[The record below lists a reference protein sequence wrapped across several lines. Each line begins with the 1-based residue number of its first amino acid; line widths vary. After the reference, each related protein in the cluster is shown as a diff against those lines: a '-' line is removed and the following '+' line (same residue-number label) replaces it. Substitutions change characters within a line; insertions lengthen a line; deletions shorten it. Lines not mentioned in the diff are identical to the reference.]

1 MFAGTRAGGIDSIRM
16 NEPGHETVAPRP
28 YGLLAELTHRC
39 PLHCPYCSNPIEL
52 VRRETELPTEDWV
65 RVLRQ
70 AAALGVVQVGF
81 SGGEPLLHPGLGRL
95 IRAARAEGLYTNL
108 ITSAVGLTET
118 RIAELRDDGL
128 DAIQISFQAD
138 TVEMAD
144 IIAGTRSHEW
154 KLAAARAVVAAGFPL
169 GVNVVLHRR
178 NIDRLSEIIAM
189 VDSLG
194 AMRLEL
200 ANTQFYGWAF
210 RNRAALIPSREQ
222 ILRAEAVA
230 AREAERL
237 RGRMQIV
244 YVLPD
249 YHERRPKPCLH
260 GWGSRSMT
268 VNPRG
273 DVLPCQAAN
282 AISGMTFD
290 NVRDHGLEWIWRES
304 ESFNRFRGTEWLPEP
319 CRSCP
324 ERTIDFGGCRCQ
336 AALIAGDAA
345 VTDPVCEFSP
355 HRRLVDE
362 MLVETSDLAP
372 WTYRR

>member
-1 MFAGTRAGGIDSIRM
+1 MNGTAEAM
-16 NEPGHETVAPRP
+16 VVPRP

-39 PLHCPYCSNPIEL
+39 PLHCPYCSNPVEL

-70 AAALGVVQVGF
+70 AAAIGVVQVGF

-108 ITSAVGLTET
+108 ITSGVGLTET
-118 RIAELRDDGL
+118 RISELRDDGL
-128 DAIQISFQAD
+128 DTVQISLQAD
-138 TVEMAD
+138 AAEMAD
-144 IIAGTRSHEW
+144 IIAGTPSHEL
-154 KLAAARAVVAAGFPL
+154 KLATARAVVAAGFPL

-178 NIDRLSEIIAM
+178 NIDRLPGIIAM
-189 VDSLG
+189 VESLG

-210 RNRAALIPSREQ
+210 RNRAALIPTREQ
-222 ILRAEAVA
+222 VLRAETVA

-260 GWGSRSMT
+260 GWGARSMT

-282 AISGMTFD
+282 AIPGMTFE

-304 ESFNRFRGTEWLPEP
+304 ESFNRFRGTGWLPEP

-324 ERTIDFGGCRCQ
+324 DRAVDFGGCRCQ

-355 HRRLVDE
+355 HRSLLDG
-362 MLVETSDLAP
+362 MLAGASGEDD
-372 WTYRR
+372 WIYRR

>member
-1 MFAGTRAGGIDSIRM
+1 M

-324 ERTIDFGGCRCQ
+324 ERTIDLGGCRCQ